1 MTREK
6 VKKELI
12 PMLQAY
18 VDGGIIQVM
27 DLNGE
32 WQDIKNPEF
41 NGNIWEYRIKP
52 EPKYRPFKSKE
63 ECWNELLKHE
73 PFGWITDKKSDSLI
87 FLTSIGRFHAQ
98 SAIYSDNFIDIFKNF
113 NFIDGSPFGIREE

>member
-52 EPKYRPFKSKE
+52 EPKYRPFESKE
-63 ECWNELLKHE
+63 ECWNEMLKHE
-73 PFGWITDKKSDSLI
+73 PFGWIINKKSNSRI
-87 FLTSIGRFHAQ
+87 FINTLNYI
-98 SAIYSDNFIDIFKNF
+98 DNFVDIFEEF
-113 NFIDGSPFGIREE
+113 NFIDGSPFGIREK